1 MSELLLRPQRRE
13 SPLRLTAPAIR
24 PPRSSDQTCC
34 SFDARPTL
42 ELYETWLQVTRLA
55 FASAPLDCALMSRE
69 DRHASVRRAR
79 SHPEPP
85 HTQRIRLSPC
95 LRAQALHALG
105 NRAISAHAHH
115 PPRCPDMPC
124 CTASRAWPDRRA
136 PCSALADDQGKA
148 HLGLRQVAP
157 AAHQEEVWTRR
168 SQLSRGSRCEMALP
182 PHFAPAGSNPS
193 PHHGSATW

>member
-34 SFDARPTL
+34 SFDARPMKHGCKSRDWRCL
-42 ELYETWLQVTRLA
+42 RAARL
-55 FASAPLDCALMSRE
+55 CTQSRE

-136 PCSALADDQGKA
+136 PCSALADDQGQA

-193 PHHGSATW
+193 PHHRSATL